1 MLTCLP
7 GFQQMGPDSLR
18 CWYGDWAVD
27 NLPECVPKPC
37 ELPIIPQGHYLSG
50 YRPGLTVSHGSSV
63 EYDCKADYVKIS
75 DETIQCLEGSL
86 RPFSPSCQ
94 HHSLKVDSIISPDD
108 VQETDIRY
116 RQLGRGMDG
125 MSVDSPNGFRPCGP
139 PERQQNTLLYP
150 TTKSRKTAGVLS
162 DEPEGVS
169 ENQPRWY
176 AHNTEVRFNCIRGI
190 YGEKTTWK
198 IVCDDG
204 NWVGGAYKCEAEPE
218 PPPDE
223 DRRNKSC
230 IFLNTEPNLVAF
242 LGDELI
248 EDEETEHPPHSEL
261 VFRCKDIGKYSLIG
275 SVRRRCVNGDWDG
288 VKPSCY
294 GLSQENDYA
303 C

>member
-1 MLTCLP
+1 MLVDLQNLQVTEIHSLSSTGQRHGWHVS
-7 GFQQMGPDSLR
+7 GF
-18 CWYGDWAVD
+18 
-27 NLPECVPKPC
+27 PKW
-37 ELPIIPQGHYLSG
+37 L
-50 YRPGLTVSHGSSV
+50 SSV
-63 EYDCKADYVKIS
+63 WSSRKAA
-75 DETIQCLEGSL
+75 
-86 RPFSPSCQ
+86 
-94 HHSLKVDSIISPDD
+94 
-108 VQETDIRY
+108 
-116 RQLGRGMDG
+116 
-125 MSVDSPNGFRPCGP
+125 
-139 PERQQNTLLYP
+139 NTLLYP